1 LHIADYYFLL
11 MLYFVH
17 FPVFNYYNFH
27 IPSTAH
33 FLSPCSSHCSGLYI
47 IRLYNHPCTSWHLA
61 WSLPP
66 QTLSLRPPSHCY
78 QQPAGCIHAGVI
90 AVHIPAS
97 HLHSNLCQLL
107 RLGYCPLKNS
117 RYVYICMCVRV
128 CMCGFLCVFCFW
140 MCRMRYE
147 RGRDRK
153 YERER
158 ERERRFNV

>member
-1 LHIADYYFLL
+1 MCVSLKIAFQQKCHLISSTNDFSFNKKLEFAIAYSRLLFLL

-33 FLSPCSSHCSGLYI
+33 FLSPCSPHCCGLYI

-90 AVHIPAS
+90 AVHIP
-97 HLHSNLCQLL
+97 L
-107 RLGYCPLKNS
+107 PI
-117 RYVYICMCVRV
+117 YIPICAN
-128 CMCGFLCVFCFW
+128 FC
-140 MCRMRYE
+140 
-147 RGRDRK
+147 DQAI
-153 YERER
+153 
-158 ERERRFNV
+158 VL